1 MEELD
6 NIKLIELPKFMDDR
20 GNLTFIE
27 KGNQVPFDI
36 RRVYMIYKKQVELV
50 IALSGSFEVFLSDG
64 FFERI
69 YLLNRSYT
77 GILIPAGIWHRLQNF
92 STNSLAL
99 VLASTSYQESDYIR
113 DYKSF
118 LEYRDNEKKSVSI

>member
-36 RRVYMIYKKQVELV
+36 RRVYMIYDVPGGEIRGGHAYKKQVELV

-64 FFERI
+64 FF
-69 YLLNRSYT
+69 
-77 GILIPAGIWHRLQNF
+77 
-92 STNSLAL
+92 
-99 VLASTSYQESDYIR
+99 
-113 DYKSF
+113 
-118 LEYRDNEKKSVSI
+118 

>member
-36 RRVYMIYKKQVELV
+36 RRVFMMFLV
-50 IALSGSFEVFLSDG
+50 AKLEEVMHIKNKWS
-64 FFERI
+64 
-69 YLLNRSYT
+69 
-77 GILIPAGIWHRLQNF
+77 
-92 STNSLAL
+92 
-99 VLASTSYQESDYIR
+99 
-113 DYKSF
+113 
-118 LEYRDNEKKSVSI
+118 

>member
-36 RRVYMIYKKQVELV
+36 RRVYMIYDVPG
-50 IALSGSFEVFLSDG
+50 LS
-64 FFERI
+64 
-69 YLLNRSYT
+69 
-77 GILIPAGIWHRLQNF
+77 LIHI
-92 STNSLAL
+92 
-99 VLASTSYQESDYIR
+99 
-113 DYKSF
+113 
-118 LEYRDNEKKSVSI
+118 